1 MVDRVTEAAN
11 GRRLRL
17 GETRWPAL
25 EARPPLVLVPLG
37 SVEQHGPHLPV
48 ATDTMLACAATHEVA
63 QRLDA
68 AGVPVAVA
76 PALSYGASGEHE
88 DFPGTI
94 SIGHEALWLLL
105 VEYGRSACRWAGG
118 LVFVN
123 GHGGNV
129 PTVVSA
135 VRRLRDEGRSVAW
148 TGCGAPDG
156 DAHAGHTETS
166 LLRFVAPW
174 SVRVDLAEA
183 GATEPIAE
191 LMPRLRSVGVRT
203 VSPNGILGDATWSS
217 VEEGRR
223 LFAATVDRLLREL
236 TDLDVGDDGRLR
248 VAAENGAR
256 V

>member
-1 MVDRVTEAAN
+1 MAEHGTGPVP

-17 GETRWPAL
+17 GEERWPAL
-25 EARPPLVLVPLG
+25 EARPPLLLVPLG

-48 ATDTMLACAATHEVA
+48 ATDTMVACAATHEVA

-68 AGVPVAVA
+68 AGVPVTVA

-105 VEYGRSACRWAGG
+105 VEYGRSACRWASG

-129 PTVVSA
+129 PTVASA
-135 VRRLRDEGRSVAW
+135 VTRLRDEGRSVAW
-148 TGCGAPDG
+148 TGCATPGG
-156 DAHAGHTETS
+156 DAHAGGTETS
-166 LLRFVAPW
+166 LLRFLAPW
-174 SVRVDLAEA
+174 SVRPDLAEV
-183 GATEPIAE
+183 GATAPIDV
-191 LMPRLRSVGVRT
+191 LLPRLRSVGVRT
-203 VSPNGILGDATWSS
+203 VSPNGILGDATTSS
-217 VEEGRR
+217 PDEGRR
-223 LFAATVDRLLREL
+223 LFHATVDRLQREL

-248 VAAENGAR
+248 VKVAR
-256 V
+256 GVRA